1 MDKYINSN
9 FHQNLYEN
17 VDLESKKELD
27 IIFYKLNL
35 IKYVAFIL
43 YTSLFLPE
51 ELSLQKQIKKSLK
64 NVVVRL

>member
-35 IKYVAFIL
+35 IKYVDFIL
-43 YTSLFLPE
+43 YNSLFLPE
-51 ELSLQKQIKKSLK
+51 ELSLQKEIKKRLK
-64 NVVVRL
+64 KVVVRL